1 MRIAKSPP
9 LGHRRSITAQLAQGN
24 RPSNLGHVAITT
36 AEARQQILDD
46 LAAALDQLGLAVACL
61 SEAFEQLAVDAADR
75 LEADLYRPV
84 RKAYGRGKRTHAQF
98 AQRVGLGGDTF
109 EPPSAGPRS
118 QGVKELV
125 QKMAAALADADRRIA
140 ELQDSM
146 LPIEAGDE
154 ELRAGLNETREVLK
168 PVPRAAAMF
177 LRTLGR

>member
-1 MRIAKSPP
+1 M
-9 LGHRRSITAQLAQGN
+9 AQ
-24 RPSNLGHVAITT
+24 TT
-36 AEARQQILDD
+36 LEARTQILDD

-84 RKAYGRGKRTHAQF
+84 QRAYGRGKRTHAQF
-98 AQRVGLGGDTF
+98 AQRVGLPGDTF
-109 EPPSAGPRS
+109 EPPSAGPSS

-146 LPIEAGDE
+146 LPIEAGDA
-154 ELRAGLNETREVLK
+154 ELRTGLSETRELLEK
-168 PVPRAAAMF
+168 VPTAAALF